1 MAEKVLVSGGAGFIG
16 SHLTEALLAKG
27 YHVTVID
34 NLACGRKEN
43 LPAHKNLTFIN
54 RDICEPNSLRSCF
67 HGIDWVFHL
76 AGIADIVP
84 SIENP
89 SAYFKANVEGTLNML
104 ELAHKTGVKRF
115 IYAASSSSYGVP
127 NTYPTAET
135 APINP
140 QYPYALTKHM
150 GEELVMHWEKVYKLP
165 AVSLRLFNVYGPR
178 SRTAG
183 TYGAVFGVFLAQKK
197 HGKPFTVVGDGTQT
211 RDFTFVTDVAAAFIC
226 AAESDISGECLN
238 VGSGDHYSVNKLV
251 KLLGGKIVYIPKRPG
266 EPDCTFADAS
276 KIHNLLK
283 WEAKVS
289 FEDGVRKMLENI
301 NDWQETPVWD
311 PASIEKATEKWFR
324 YLGKEKIDA

>member
-1 MAEKVLVSGGAGFIG
+1 MSFKDKNILVTGANGMIGRALVKLLEKESPKNITTA
-16 SHLTEALLAKG
+16 
-27 YHVTVID
+27 D
-34 NLACGRKEN
+34 
-43 LPAHKNLTFIN
+43 LPEY
-54 RDICEPNSLRSCF
+54 DLRSRTDCSF
-67 HGIDWVFHL
+67 LCHGQDYVFHL

-127 NTYPTAET
+127 NIYPTAET

-197 HGKPFTVVGDGTQT
+197 HIGRIP
-211 RDFTFVTDVAAAFIC
+211 
-226 AAESDISGECLN
+226 S
-238 VGSGDHYSVNKLV
+238 
-251 KLLGGKIVYIPKRPG
+251 LGCVQKCIWFYIP
-266 EPDCTFADAS
+266 D
-276 KIHNLLK
+276 I
-283 WEAKVS
+283 
-289 FEDGVRKMLENI
+289 
-301 NDWQETPVWD
+301 
-311 PASIEKATEKWFR
+311 
-324 YLGKEKIDA
+324 